1 VQGDDQRYR
10 IFDFLAI
17 LLDKNTYPF
26 DEVSVLGIHHTLPN
40 EKRIPELFGDIQT
53 TQFQWISDTKWLSVQ
68 SGDC

>member
-26 DEVSVLGIHHTLPN
+26 DEVSVLGIHHTLPIEN
-40 EKRIPELFGDIQT
+40 RLPELFRD
-53 TQFQWISDTKWLSVQ
+53 FESLP
-68 SGDC
+68 